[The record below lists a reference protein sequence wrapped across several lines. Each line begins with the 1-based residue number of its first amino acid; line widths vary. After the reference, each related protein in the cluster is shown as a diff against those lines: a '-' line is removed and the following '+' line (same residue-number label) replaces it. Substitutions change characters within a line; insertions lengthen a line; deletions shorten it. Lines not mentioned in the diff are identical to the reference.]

1 MKQLLEYVSSVNY
14 EGIDF
19 YLQLYLKDEAL
30 IKAKKSLIYSFKD
43 IKVVEEYETLIKKD
57 QFREFFRDFKN
68 WYFKEETKNIYQIE
82 DKKYGE
88 KALTNSYVVKD
99 VTKNIKNKKYKIYPS
114 IEFEYIALNG
124 QKFIYK
130 MQRRGVSTILFIT
143 CQYNND
149 NHKEILDTLATIG
162 NIKFQS
168 YRIGFFKTISSEDFY
183 KIFISKNIELRQINE
198 CVEYIDNV
206 TSLSGIDYSSKYSEV
221 LNDIDIRDWWNRIF
235 IKQDIQYNSMGED
248 SLLFIIRELNRNG
261 NSYLLMRNAS
271 YGVSHNVEKINKRPF
286 IELLYCINNNCD
298 IILRVVKYKDCPN
311 VVLHVEAITDKK
323 NLKLRKEK
331 IEEFVNAN
339 SLADVKFKF
348 KD

>member
-1 MKQLLEYVSSVNY
+1 MEQLLEYVSSVNY

-19 YLQLYLKDEAL
+19 YLQLYLKDKAL

-43 IKVVEEYETLIKKD
+43 VKVVEEYETLIEKD

-68 WYFKEETKNIYQIE
+68 WYFKNETKNIYQIE

-130 MQRRGVSTILFIT
+130 MQRRGTSTILFIT

-168 YRIGFFKTISSEDFY
+168 YRTGFFKTISSEDFY
-183 KIFISKNIELRQINE
+183 KIFTSKNIELRQINE

-206 TSLSGIDYSSKYSEV
+206 TGLSCIDYSSKYSDV
-221 LNDIDIRDWWNRIF
+221 LNDIDIRDWWDRIF

-248 SLLFIIRELNRNG
+248 SLLFIIRELNRNN

-271 YGVSHNVEKINKRPF
+271 YGVSHNVEKVNKRPF

-311 VVLHVEAITDKK
+311 VVLHAEAITDKK